1 MELKR
6 KKIRTVL
13 IVGTG
18 SLPGGR
24 NNLFLD
30 LHKLDYHKRR
40 LEFKMNFME
49 EELEEMTRKVTSINK
64 DIENT
69 LAHLDYKPVKVKNG
83 KPSNK
88 LKY

>member
-6 KKIRTVL
+6 RKIRTAL
-13 IVGTG
+13 SIGTG
-18 SLPGGR
+18 SLPSGGK
-24 NNLFLD
+24 NIFLD

-49 EELEEMTRKVTSINK
+49 TEIEEMERKVMNINK
-64 DIENT
+64 DIANT
-69 LAHLDYKPVKVKNG
+69 LAHLDYKPANIKKG